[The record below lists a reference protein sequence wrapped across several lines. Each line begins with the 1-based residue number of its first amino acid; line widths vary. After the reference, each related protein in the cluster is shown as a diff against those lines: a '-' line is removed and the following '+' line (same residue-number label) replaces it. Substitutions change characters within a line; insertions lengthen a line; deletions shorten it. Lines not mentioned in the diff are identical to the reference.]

1 MYVGRPDQGHCMRPV
16 HAAAL
21 ASNTGLSAAFLPCS
35 RSLLQGLEQ
44 MQVEGAILGVE
55 VVGQMQWDS
64 VQQT

>member
-1 MYVGRPDQGHCMRPV
+1 MRPV

-35 RSLLQGLEQ
+35 RLLLQGLEQ
-44 MQVEGAILGVE
+44 MQVEGAIQGVE
-55 VVGQMQWDS
+55 DVGQMQWDS